1 VSPVGRH
8 TCSVPDLT
16 VLLDRY
22 RPQGEPETADVQ
34 RVRALV
40 HAAANPYCRDLP
52 LHVTA
57 SALIAHPPT
66 GRVLLRWH
74 QRQQAWLQVGGH
86 GDPGESDPL
95 AIARREAEEE
105 TGLSDLVPWP
115 DGAIRH
121 VVIVSVPPGKG
132 EPAHE
137 HADVRF
143 FLATQAPGAVRP
155 ENPGAQLRWLTLP
168 AARDTTSEPN
178 LRETLARIE
187 PNLTC

>member
-1 VSPVGRH
+1 M
-8 TCSVPDLT
+8 PDLT
-16 VLLDRY
+16 ELLDRY
-22 RPQGEPETADVQ
+22 RPQGDTETSDIQ
-34 RVRALV
+34 RVRALTR
-40 HAAANPYCRDLP
+40 ATADPYQRDLP

-115 DGAIRH
+115 DSVIRH
-121 VVIVSVPPGKG
+121 VAIVDVPPGKG

-143 FLATQAPGAVRP
+143 CMATASPDAIRA
-155 ENPGAQLRWLTLP
+155 ENAQAQLRWLTLP
-168 AARDTTSEPN
+168 EARDTTSEPN
-178 LRETLARIE
+178 LREALARIE
-187 PNLTC
+187 PLLRL